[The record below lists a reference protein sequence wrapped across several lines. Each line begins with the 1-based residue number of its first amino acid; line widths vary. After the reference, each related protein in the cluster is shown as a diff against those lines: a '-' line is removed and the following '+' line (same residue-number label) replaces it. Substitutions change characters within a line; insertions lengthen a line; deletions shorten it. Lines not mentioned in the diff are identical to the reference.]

1 MAADAGNTV
10 AMTDD
15 EKNRLADILEDLD
28 EIEETLPETE
38 EPASHHTIAVKP
50 GQLATNTEHSN
61 Q

>member
-1 MAADAGNTV
+1 
-10 AMTDD
+10 MTDD

-50 GQLATNTEHSN
+50 GQLATNTEHGN